1 MYIGTTNPYKV
12 KEISALLNPLG
23 LEIIPFQLQEEPEE
37 VGFSLME
44 NAIAKARVYA
54 QASDGITLSEDSGL
68 FVTSLNNLPGIWSA
82 RFSDF
87 NLDKQLVINS
97 GRTRT
102 EMDTCNNERV
112 LSLMTDIAMPYRAA
126 SFKIALVIA
135 SPDDILFS
143 TETEYGGWISET
155 CKGDDGFGYDPIFVG
170 NDTFGKTLA
179 EIDGVRKNLR
189 SHRKRALNDLFMWA
203 SANKDL
209 LK

>member
-37 VGFSLME
+37 IGSSLME
-44 NAIAKARVYA
+44 NAFAKARAYA
-54 QASDGITLSEDSGL
+54 QVSNGITISEDSGL
-68 FVTSLNNLPGIWSA
+68 FVSSLNNLPGIWSA

-87 NLDKQLVINS
+87 DLDKQIVVSS
-97 GRTRT
+97 GRART
-102 EMDTCNNERV
+102 EMDACNNERV
-112 LSLMTDIAMPYRAA
+112 LSLMKDIAMPYRAA
-126 SFKIALVIA
+126 SFKIALVIS
-135 SPDDILFS
+135 SPKDILFS
-143 TETEYGGWISET
+143 TETEYGGWIAET
-155 CKGDDGFGYDPIFVG
+155 PRGTDGFGYDPIFIG

-189 SHRKRALNDLFMWA
+189 SHRKRALNNLFMWA
-203 SANKDL
+203 SANKGL